1 MAGAKDKPAGDDQFP
16 FVLGVNGDVVARR
29 SVRNTGERVGG
40 DRVGSVA
47 NGQSTS
53 RTETCEP
60 RLNGLLGR
68 ESVLSGCA
76 RIQIAAGGGNEERP
90 GRRRGPGGG
99 GRRRVA
105 RPPSIRRADCCPPA
119 GA

>member
-40 DRVGSVA
+40 ARVGSVA

-90 GRRRGPGGG
+90 GRRPGGRG
-99 GRRRVA
+99 GALPPVA
-105 RPPSIRRADCCPPA
+105 LAPRIQ
-119 GA
+119 